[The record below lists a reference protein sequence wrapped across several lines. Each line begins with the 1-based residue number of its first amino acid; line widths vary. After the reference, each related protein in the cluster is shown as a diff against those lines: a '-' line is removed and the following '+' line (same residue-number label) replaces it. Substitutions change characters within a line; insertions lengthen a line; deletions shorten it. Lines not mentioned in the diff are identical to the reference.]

1 MYIEI
6 CKDVIEDAIAKSG
19 QMANDS
25 LDLLQLFAI
34 FSLQGKHIVV
44 VPSLKNDK
52 GLKERLSK
60 VMMPSNVEKLRRNER
75 ISYMLPAIKSAVTV
89 YCLVT
94 YAKANPGDDRAIV
107 LNPSRLMKFEP
118 YLESRLIT
126 ENLMDA
132 KFFNYIAQFFM
143 RKKLLS
149 GIRMRYDAKPG
160 GGSTTCDVVRD
171 EIITPRRFCLV
182 VVDSDKKYPK
192 QPDYGGTAQK
202 VVDVM
207 AAYPCDTCKCYIME
221 KVMEVENLI
230 PKRIVQQYASNKDS
244 CDMLGKDFSYFD
256 MKVGITLKG
265 LYKDEVFSYW
275 EPYMQKEGLDFSG
288 RTEAKN
294 NSTNRTSYERY
305 IDDHGLPNTV
315 KSGFGSDM
323 LKNVTCTPDHDGKVR
338 FPGVETEM
346 CKNIKQED
354 LTTEQLAEW
363 DNIGKQVFS
372 WACGLPA
379 ISA

>member
-19 QMANDS
+19 QKVNDS

-34 FSLQGKHIVV
+34 FSLHGKHIVV

-75 ISYMLPAIKSAVTV
+75 IS
-89 YCLVT
+89 
-94 YAKANPGDDRAIV
+94 
-107 LNPSRLMKFEP
+107 RLMKFEP

-132 KFFNYIAQFFM
+132 KFFYYIAQSFM
-143 RKKLLS
+143 RKKLLT
-149 GIRMRYDAKPG
+149 GIKLSYDTKPG

-171 EIITPRRFCLV
+171 EIINPRRFCLV
-182 VVDSDKKYPK
+182 VVDSDKKYPG

-207 AAYPCDTCKCYIME
+207 AAYPCETCKCYIME

-244 CDMLGKDFSYFD
+244 CDILGKDFSYFD

-265 LYKDEVFSYW
+265 LFKDEVFTYW

-288 RTEAKN
+288 RTDAKN

-305 IDDHGLPNTV
+305 IDDHGLSNTV
-315 KSGFGSDM
+315 KSGFGSD
-323 LKNVTCTPDHDGKVR
+323 LLRNVTCIPEMNGNVR
-338 FPGVETEM
+338 YPELETEM

-354 LTTEQLAEW
+354 LTPEQMIEW

-372 WACGLPA
+372 WTCGLPA